1 MEDFYTEMEKDIL
14 QISSL
19 PADELKHAEERRI
32 QSELERVKH
41 EAEIQRR
48 REAVLEERAN
58 EAKKELHE
66 DAKKK
71 QQLLQQ
77 KKELMILKARLEKE
91 NLEKSFSRA
100 ESKLNKVLVE
110 RQAEVQLGC
119 NFRLPTT
126 HFV

>member
-1 MEDFYTEMEKDIL
+1 MWPPKFFKIL
-14 QISSL
+14 NRANSR
-19 PADELKHAEERRI
+19 KKAEQLFGGPWR
-32 QSELERVKH
+32 K
-41 EAEIQRR
+41 
-48 REAVLEERAN
+48 AVLEERAN

-119 NFRLPTT
+119 KPSKNLNFEKYRVSPT
-126 HFV
+126 HFQNSVG